1 MNEPQASPSP
11 PLSSPSPEM
20 VQSMSSPE
28 RVAEIMRLRQKTLTG
43 SQLSDDEC
51 RYGVRL
57 IRAERVMRA
66 GSRSGSTEKKAEAQ
80 KAFDDSAF

>member
-1 MNEPQASPSP
+1 MDTNTTEAK
-11 PLSSPSPEM
+11 SPEL

-28 RVAEIMRLRQKTLTG
+28 RISEIMRLRQKAATGTALT
-43 SQLSDDEC
+43 DDEC

-57 IRAERVMRA
+57 IRAERVARA
-66 GSRSGSTEKKAEAQ
+66 GSHGGSETKKVEAQ